1 MKETFITGDGSVT
14 IYMADLKESYHS
26 RHGAVSESK
35 HVFIEAGLKEA
46 FLRFGLKLNILEIGF
61 GTGLNALLTF
71 QEARKH
77 RLQVWYTALE
87 LNPVSPDLL
96 KPLNYGITTGYP
108 ADDSVFERMHDTPYN
123 VAAEI
128 SEDFVL
134 EKRLTDVRDFSD
146 SPYRYHLVYFDA
158 FAPRVQPELWTEE
171 VFSRIMAAMAP
182 NGVLVTYSAKSDV
195 QRALKSVGFDVQK
208 ISGPP
213 GKREMIRAS
222 AHNGLKAL

>member
-1 MKETFITGDGSVT
+1 MIEPLITGDGSAT
-14 IYMADLKESYHS
+14 IFMAELNESYHS
-26 RHGAVSESK
+26 RHGALTESR

-46 FLRFGLKLNILEIGF
+46 FVRFGLKLNILEVGF
-61 GTGLNALLTF
+61 GSGLNTLLTF
-71 QEARKH
+71 QEGRKH
-77 RLQVWYTALE
+77 ALQVWYTALE
-87 LNPVSPDLL
+87 TKPLPPDMLM
-96 KPLNYGITTGYP
+96 PLNYASASGFP
-108 ADDSVFERMHDTPYN
+108 DDEAVFLRMHDTPFN
-123 VAAEI
+123 IAAEI
-128 SEDFVL
+128 SADFIL
-134 EKRLTDVRDFSD
+134 EKRLKDVREFSD

-208 ISGPP
+208 IPGPP